1 MGRHWHMQTD
11 TRLRR
16 MAGRAGRAGWSR
28 PWIWLFILLPLVVVT
43 ASSQEPRPVTPWV
56 ETSAPGAFEPSPR
69 NVSERWDVTYRVDAT
84 IRLPLFFARIPIVSR
99 ERVGVTS
106 FTARDFTTDRR
117 TGLRAYE
124 FYAASFPERALGL
137 NRLGFLR
144 EALTVTRG
152 RVSETAQFGVISSE
166 REDTMAKADQVLD
179 NDAELLPYSVIDS
192 RIRPRTADSRVLHL
206 ALAGSWD
213 SATSLHNDVRPM
225 WDGEDPS
232 ETRHLENPGEGGY
245 DAPLAFLGG
254 LQQSLQ
260 DVADA
265 VAAGEDPRR
274 TRRHRPYVHNG
285 RLFRF
290 EVRSVERDR
299 DRAEEY
305 AETGWLADPT
315 ALRRIEY
322 RLRDAQGK
330 DIDRFKLWVE
340 LRPRRPGNP
349 FPPPHLPVAYEYEPG
364 AYLRLRAVRVANPGD
379 GSRP

>member
-1 MGRHWHMQTD
+1 MQKE

-16 MAGRAGRAGWSR
+16 MAGRAARSGWSR
-28 PWIWLFILLPLVVVT
+28 LWVWLFILLPLAVVT
-43 ASSQEPRPVTPWV
+43 ASTQENHPVTPWV
-56 ETSAPGAFEPSPR
+56 ETSAPGAFEPSPS
-69 NVSERWDVTYRVDAT
+69 NVSARWDVTYRVDAT

-124 FYAASFPERALGL
+124 FYAASFPERARGL

-152 RVSETAQFGVISSE
+152 RVTETAQFGVISSE
-166 REDTMAKADQVLD
+166 REDTMAKADEVLD

-192 RIRPRTADSRVLHL
+192 RIRPRTADSRVVHL
-206 ALAGSWD
+206 TLAGSWD

-225 WDGEDPS
+225 WDGKEPS
-232 ETRHLENPGEGGY
+232 DTRHLRNQAEGGY
-245 DAPLAFLGG
+245 DTPLAFLGG

-265 VAAGEDPRR
+265 IAAGEDPRR
-274 TRRHRPYVHNG
+274 TQRYRPYVHNG
-285 RLFRF
+285 RVFRF
-290 EVRSVERDR
+290 EVRSVDRDR

-305 AETGWLADPT
+305 AETGWLKDPT
-315 ALRRIEY
+315 TLRRIDY
-322 RLRDAQGK
+322 RLRDARGK
-330 DIDRFKLWVE
+330 EIDRFKLWVE

-349 FPPPHLPVAYEYEPG
+349 FPSPHLPVAYEYEPG
-364 AYLRLRAVRVANPGD
+364 AYLRLRAVRTAGPGD
-379 GSRP
+379 AEQP